1 MIPQHSSKSVEHFT
15 PEAIVSAA
23 REVLGDIDLD
33 PASCARANDRVR
45 AREFFDEL
53 RDGLAREWL
62 GSVFHNPPGGAPPPR
77 WSSVYESRSSA
88 VVWWRKLVTE
98 FQLGHVTRGIFIGF
112 NLEILQSSQ
121 GSAWPCVLD
130 FPFCVPNK
138 RLRFDVEADALA
150 AALRLERVAAN
161 EKRILV
167 IDEKLKFLDQHRG
180 EIVSGDQPT
189 HANVIVLVGGNV
201 ERFRSSFSAIG
212 KVVSL

>member
-1 MIPQHSSKSVEHFT
+1 MIPQHFSKSVEHFT

-23 REVLGDIDLD
+23 REVLGEIDLD
-33 PASCARANDRVR
+33 PASCARANERVR
-45 AREFFDEL
+45 AREFFDESH
-53 RDGLAREWL
+53 DGLAREWH
-62 GSVFHNPPGGAPPPR
+62 GAIFHNPPGGAPSPR

-98 FQLGHVTRGIFIGF
+98 FQLGHVHGAIFVGF

-130 FPFCVPNK
+130 FPICVPNR

-150 AALRLERVAAN
+150 AALRAERQGASERRVS
-161 EKRILV
+161 V
-167 IDEKLKFLDQHRG
+167 IDEKLKFLNQHHG

-189 HANVIVLVGGNV
+189 HANVIVLAGGDV
-201 ERFRSSFSAIG
+201 QRFQSSFSVIG
-212 KVVSL
+212 KVVSP